1 MQIRKTF
8 SFAGGWTLT
17 AEAEAHTL
25 RLTAA
30 KGDWAMTLSACDTF
44 TLHSLWPQT
53 AAKAY
58 LLGDRIGTEET
69 ADCLTLHTSPYDP
82 LQLQTVGAMMAHYR
96 LEKAGENAVRIS
108 AWIDNREPAV
118 AESFSWLALK
128 TDKSGVERCACFDPE
143 RTWGVAELTHPV
155 RFGSAALERAGKYVL
170 LTDCGEA
177 AWVPNLGTYENVTP
191 LCGLNAVPGQLR
203 MQDIA
208 RLDAAHP
215 LTAVLAFGDGAPRL
229 PDLACRA
236 AAAPAA
242 LEGERCELHSGRLTA
257 AVYVRPHG
265 VSLAGIS
272 LADFAPAGKA
282 GPLVRLQVVRLSDGQ
297 VLTLTGE
304 HDWERVRV
312 QAGEKR
318 LSVYLDR
325 PLGIDLSVSVEARAA
340 EGDAIEWRT
349 SVLNQSDAYS
359 VLSASYPGIR
369 FCGAQNASF
378 FKPVGSGSVDADAC
392 SRRKRWNGDY
402 PSGFYG
408 TMPVLGVYDPAKKRG
423 SGLYVAIHAP
433 QAEKLF
439 MNAAFLESGEGCFD
453 FDYPAQ
459 NLGRPANS
467 FALNGALV
475 LRVLD
480 GDWYDMARIYGDYV
494 HACAEWCPPLGREDS
509 PAWMRDVPMYIMD
522 WMPNDN
528 PAADPVPI
536 SVRPA
541 KEPPRDNWYKKPVEL
556 ARRLGLPIGYHLYNW
571 HFIPFNN
578 DYPYY
583 FPVKEGLDTGVR
595 EMHRHGIHVMP
606 YINGRIVDTRDMHSS
621 TERFDREFRA
631 GATKSPDGSLN
642 LERYASHEPDGTLC
656 ELAAMCPSEKV
667 WRDTLAEIARRL
679 FEDYDMDAVYI
690 DQVAAARINLCCD
703 PAHGH
708 TPGNGAWWVRSY
720 RLLMERLRREC
731 PEGRGFTTE
740 SNAECYA
747 DQFDGFLTWAWTDP
761 NLVPFFPKVYAGRIA
776 MLGRNTNGYKKADA
790 QYCRYHIGQA
800 VMFGQQIGWINA
812 DVVDA
817 PEKMDYLERMCR
829 MRWDTRDFYSRGEM
843 LRPPVIE
850 SGNTAFLSD
859 CSMGHDELT
868 PADTVLAAG
877 WQLEDTVLI
886 ALTNTGDAAAEVTVS
901 YDAAEYGFDGTP
913 EAKNYGGCRLL
924 SAEAGCLRA
933 SLGPQSCLA
942 LTARRN

>member
-1 MQIRKTF
+1 MY
-8 SFAGGWTLT
+8 A
-17 AEAEAHTL
+17 
-25 RLTAA
+25 
-30 KGDWAMTLSACDTF
+30 
-44 TLHSLWPQT
+44 
-53 AAKAY
+53 
-58 LLGDRIGTEET
+58 
-69 ADCLTLHTSPYDP
+69 
-82 LQLQTVGAMMAHYR
+82 
-96 LEKAGENAVRIS
+96 
-108 AWIDNREPAV
+108 
-118 AESFSWLALK
+118 
-128 TDKSGVERCACFDPE
+128 
-143 RTWGVAELTHPV
+143 
-155 RFGSAALERAGKYVL
+155 RA
-170 LTDCGEA
+170 
-177 AWVPNLGTYENVTP
+177 
-191 LCGLNAVPGQLR
+191 
-203 MQDIA
+203 
-208 RLDAAHP
+208 
-215 LTAVLAFGDGAPRL
+215 
-229 PDLACRA
+229 
-236 AAAPAA
+236 
-242 LEGERCELHSGRLTA
+242 
-257 AVYVRPHG
+257 HG
-265 VSLAGIS
+265 VSLAGVS
-272 LADFAPAGKA
+272 LADFAPAGPA
-282 GPLVRLQVVRLSDGQ
+282 APLVRLQVVRLSDGQ

-304 HDWERVRV
+304 YDWERVRV

-359 VLSASYPGIR
+359 VLSASYPAVR
-369 FCGAQNASF
+369 FCDAQDTSF
-378 FKPVGSGSVDADAC
+378 FKPLGSGAVDADAVQ
-392 SRRKRWNGDY
+392 RRKRWNGDY
-402 PSGFYG
+402 PSGFHG
-408 TMPVLGVYDPAKKRG
+408 TMPVLGVYDPAQKRG
-423 SGLYVAIHAP
+423 SGLYAAVHAP

-439 MNAAFLESGEGCFD
+439 LSAAFFENGEGCFD

-459 NLGRPANS
+459 NMGRPANS

-480 GDWYDMARIYGDYV
+480 GDWYDMARIYGDDV

-541 KEPPRDNWYKKPVEL
+541 AEPPRDNWYKKPIEL
-556 ARRLGLPIGYHLYNW
+556 ADRLGLPIGYHLYNW

-583 FPVKEGLDTGVR
+583 FPVKEGLETGVR

-606 YINGRIVDTRDMHSS
+606 YINGRIVDTRDMHGS

-731 PEGRGFTTE
+731 PEGHHREQRG
-740 SNAECYA
+740 
-747 DQFDGFLTWAWTDP
+747 
-761 NLVPFFPKVYAGRIA
+761 V
-776 MLGRNTNGYKKADA
+776 
-790 QYCRYHIGQA
+790 
-800 VMFGQQIGWINA
+800 
-812 DVVDA
+812 
-817 PEKMDYLERMCR
+817 
-829 MRWDTRDFYSRGEM
+829 
-843 LRPPVIE
+843 LRRSVRR
-850 SGNTAFLSD
+850 LSD
-859 CSMGHDELT
+859 LGLDGSEPGALLPEGLRGPDRHAGPQHQRLQEGRRPVLPLPHRPGGDVR
-868 PADTVLAAG
+868 PADRLDQRRRGGRAGKDGLSGTHVPDALGYPGVL
-877 WQLEDTVLI
+877 QPRR
-886 ALTNTGDAAAEVTVS
+886 DAAAPGDHPRQRQLPV
-901 YDAAEYGFDGTP
+901 
-913 EAKNYGGCRLL
+913 
-924 SAEAGCLRA
+924 
-933 SLGPQSCLA
+933 
-942 LTARRN
+942 